1 MIFLRT
7 CLAATWLNLVS
18 LRRRM
23 GSALVVVAGVACV
36 VGVLLSMLSVTV
48 GLRQAW
54 LRAGSPDRAIILSA
68 NSQSESDNNA
78 AISRA
83 AASILK
89 DAPGIARD
97 AKGAAISDAEILFS
111 LAAPR
116 RTGGRHFI
124 LLRSFG
130 PMAMQLRPE
139 FRIVAGRMYRPGKH
153 EMIVGAEAP
162 GQFRGVGLGD
172 KVTMPDGQWPVVGVF
187 KTNDDVV
194 QSELVAD
201 TDTVMTALRKKTYNS
216 VIVRLAGED
225 GLGLLKRAI
234 TTNPALSVSVERQSD
249 YYARRSSEFSDL
261 NDALVYGV
269 SALLGLGALLAAVN
283 ILYSGVAARRREIAT
298 LRALGFGGF
307 PVGVAVAVEGL
318 LLSLMGAGLGAAIAW
333 GLFDGVQNIWYNN
346 VFHQIV
352 APGMIALG
360 LGWAL
365 LIGLLGGVLP
375 AIHAARLPVVD
386 GLRAS

>member
-1 MIFLRT
+1 MIFLRA
-7 CLAATWLNLVS
+7 CLAATWLNLAS
-18 LRRRM
+18 LKRRI

-48 GLRQAW
+48 GLRQTW
-54 LRAGSPDRAIILSA
+54 LRAGSPERAIILPA
-68 NSQSESDNNA
+68 GIQDEGDGNL
-78 AISRA
+78 SRA
-83 AASILK
+83 AVAILK

-97 AKGAAISDAEILFS
+97 AKGAAISDAEILTS
-111 LAAPR
+111 LPVPR

-130 PMAMQLRPE
+130 PMALQVRPE

-201 TDTVMTALRKKTYNS
+201 SDTVMAVLRRPAYHT
-216 VIVRLAGED
+216 VIVRLAGAG
-225 GLGLLKRAI
+225 GLAILKRAI
-234 TTNPALSVSVERQSD
+234 TTNPALSVTVERQSD
-249 YYARRSSEFSDL
+249 YYNRRSSQFSDL
-261 NDALVYGV
+261 NDTLVYGV
-269 SALLGLGALLAAVN
+269 SLLLGLGALLAAVN
-283 ILYSGVAARRREIAT
+283 ILYSGVAARRREIST

-307 PVGVAVAVEGL
+307 PVAVAVAVEGL
-318 LLSLMGAGLGAAIAW
+318 LLSLMGAAIGAGMAY
-333 GLFDGVQNIWYNN
+333 GLFNGVQDIWYQN
-346 VFHQIV
+346 VFHLIV
-352 APGMIALG
+352 APGMIALA

-365 LIGLLGGVLP
+365 LIGLLGSLLP
-375 AIHAARLPVVD
+375 AIHAARVPIAE
-386 GLRAS
+386 GLRET